1 MDVQRRDWHRRALI
15 GSLALLAVASRGAA
29 LPAADGPPEVIRLA
43 QAPETPPREL
53 QPRYEPVPPE
63 PKSWY
68 NNAYLFAMTR
78 GVADSTMVPAVKAPL
93 FVLTVPLDIVLLP
106 FAAIAGCFG

>member
-1 MDVQRRDWHRRALI
+1 MDEHRRTLHWCRI
-15 GSLALLAVASRGAA
+15 VAGVVLMATTSGGAA
-29 LPAADGPPEVIRLA
+29 LPVAVAAPAVAQMD
-43 QAPETPPREL
+43 QAPEPSPREL

-93 FVLTVPLDIVLLP
+93 FILTVPLDIVLLP